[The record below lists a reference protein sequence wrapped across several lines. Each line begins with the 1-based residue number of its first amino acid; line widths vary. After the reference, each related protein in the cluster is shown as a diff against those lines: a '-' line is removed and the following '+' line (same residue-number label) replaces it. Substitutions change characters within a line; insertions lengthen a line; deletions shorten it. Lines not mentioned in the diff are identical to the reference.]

1 MGSRGISHKAEGP
14 IRLWEGDRASEPT
27 YGGSAYHSNERI
39 DHARDGKERPLQ
51 QDGIKEKQD
60 RIARGPV
67 PSSNQERETGA
78 IIRGMKEAHDKGCW
92 CWVGWG
98 IGLGTMV
105 GAAVSSITKDPIW
118 VGLGVAMGTGLGAF
132 VGAVLHA
139 KRT

>member
-1 MGSRGISHKAEGP
+1 MDQARWGVGEFPHKAEGP

-78 IIRGMKEAHDKGCW
+78 IIRGMKEAHDKA
-92 CWVGWG
+92 VG
-98 IGLGTMV
+98 V
-105 GAAVSSITKDPIW
+105 GSAGGSA
-118 VGLGVAMGTGLGAF
+118 
-132 VGAVLHA
+132 
-139 KRT
+139 